1 MEKVNVPRCMLI
13 AVVAVYGW
21 MPVCWAI
28 GKLMGW
34 C

>member
-1 MEKVNVPRCMLI
+1 MEKVNVPLCLC
-13 AVVAVYGW
+13 VAVLLAYGW

-28 GKLMGW
+28 GKLAGW

>member
-1 MEKVNVPRCMLI
+1 MVIRDWAAP
-13 AVVAVYGW
+13 VAVALLAIFGW

-28 GKLMGW
+28 GRLMGW